1 MVAPFIEVTNGHKMT
16 IGLKDREAM
25 ARRQQEKSQQ
35 TQDEMMSA
43 AIDLF
48 GRKGFFA
55 TTISEITST
64 AGYAKGSFYRHWSSK
79 DEIMLRIIERKL
91 KSYRSARD
99 ERLKQVSTLE
109 DALNIIWEFLEN
121 IIKDKNWSRVFLE
134 FALHASRH
142 PELKAEMNKPE
153 HRLSSEIFADLVRD
167 FVKTDFP
174 PEKIGALNTA
184 LFEGFLIHNVL
195 ETGVLS
201 KDDIKNAAITLAV
214 SKGVTSDRPVGG
226 DDS

>member
-1 MVAPFIEVTNGHKMT
+1 
-16 IGLKDREAM
+16 M

-35 TQDEMMSA
+35 TQEELMTA

-64 AGYAKGSFYRHWSSK
+64 AGYAKGSFYRHWASK

-91 KSYRSARD
+91 ASYRSARD
-99 ERLKQVSTLE
+99 EQLSNVTTLSQAL
-109 DALNIIWEFLEN
+109 DAIWDFLES
-121 IIKDKNWSRVFLE
+121 IISDKNWSRVFLE
-134 FALHASRH
+134 FALHASRDE
-142 PELKAEMNKPE
+142 ELKAEMNKPE
-153 HRLSSEIFADLVRD
+153 HRLSSQIFADLVRN
-167 FVKTDFP
+167 FVITDFP

-195 ETGVLS
+195 DTGVLD
-201 KDDIKNAAITLAV
+201 KEDIKNAAITLAMN
-214 SKGVTSDRPVGG
+214 KGFENGQKA
-226 DDS
+226 